1 MVLKESFIGN
11 CFTVMIG
18 NVSPCIQS
26 SETTFNTLRY
36 ADRVKEIKSG
46 SNKKTKKTDE
56 LLLARDKNK
65 QTIIEYEKPISDN
78 HLVFEEYRS
87 V

>member
-18 NVSPCIQS
+18 NISPCIKS

-36 ADRVKEIKSG
+36 ADRVKEIKQG
-46 SNKKTKKTDE
+46 TGKKTKKGDE
-56 LLLARDKNK
+56 LMLARDKNK
-65 QTIIEYEKPISDN
+65 QTIIEFDKPISDN
-78 HLVFEEYRS
+78 HIVFEEYRS